1 MEGWGRA
8 KGVRESVSQRFRFV
22 RFRRNDA
29 FEFGE
34 GDVLGQQ
41 RKDLDFDGVGFID
54 RDARF
59 GVRVEILEELF

>member
-1 MEGWGRA
+1 MR
-8 KGVRESVSQRFRFV
+8 REYESQSVSVFV
-22 RFRRNDA
+22 SFVFDETTRLSLVN
-29 FEFGE
+29 